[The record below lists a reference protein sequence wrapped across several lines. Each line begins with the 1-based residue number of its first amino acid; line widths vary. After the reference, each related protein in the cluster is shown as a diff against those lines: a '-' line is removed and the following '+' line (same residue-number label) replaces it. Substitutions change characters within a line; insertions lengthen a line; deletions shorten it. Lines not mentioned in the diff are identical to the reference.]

1 VWLKRFFDAVF
12 NGPVWLNF
20 LLMGV
25 FLGLFGWCSA
35 NLLSLFMANFD
46 LFTRYGAMAVADGGA
61 WQTAELVFWGYLSL
75 AWYVMFKGCLDGLL
89 WRFRHDPAKG
99 PG

>member
-1 VWLKRFFDAVF
+1 MTLKRFFDALF
-12 NGPVWLNF
+12 NGPAWLTF
-20 LLMGV
+20 LLLGL

-35 NLLSLFMANFD
+35 NLLNLFMANFE
-46 LFTRYGAMAVADGGA
+46 LITRYGLMAVFDGGA

-89 WRFRHDPAKG
+89 GRFRHDPDKK

>member
-35 NLLSLFMANFD
+35 NLLGLFMANFD

-89 WRFRHDPAKG
+89 WRFRHDAAKG

>member
-1 VWLKRFFDAVF
+1 MTLRRLFDAVF
-12 NGPVWLNF
+12 NGPAWLTF

-35 NLLSLFMANFD
+35 NLLNLFMVNFGLISSYGLMA
-46 LFTRYGAMAVADGGA
+46 LFDGGA
-61 WQTAELVFWGYLSL
+61 WQMAELIFWGYLSL
-75 AWYVMFKGCLDGLL
+75 LWYVMFKGCLDGLL
-89 WRFRHDPAKG
+89 GRFRREAGKE